1 MQSVTNS
8 QVEII
13 TAVRPRTRKAAE
25 YAMRAEEAGWH
36 GIGFLDNQN
45 LCGDIYVSMA
55 LAASTTQRI
64 QLSTDVTNPATRHP
78 AAPEALLPAEPVP
91 VPVGLT

>member
-1 MQSVTNS
+1 M
-8 QVEII
+8 
-13 TAVRPRTRKAAE
+13 
-25 YAMRAEEAGWH
+25 EESGRH

-45 LCGDIYVSMA
+45 LCGDICVSMA
-55 LAASTTQRI
+55 LAASTTERI

-91 VPVGLT
+91 VLVGLT

>member
-1 MQSVTNS
+1 MQSVTHRR
-8 QVEII
+8 VEMI
-13 TAVRPRTRKAAE
+13 TAIRPRTRKSAE
-25 YAMRAEEAGWH
+25 YARKAEEAGWH

-55 LAASTTQRI
+55 LAASATERI

-78 AAPEALLPAEPVP
+78 AVTEALLPAEPVP